1 MSMTSAESQ
10 WLARVMLTISH
21 VALGEPCNAV
31 ETSVRKGAA
40 EEVLRAAQ
48 SFIQVL
54 QYTDV
59 LRSELARPVP
69 ADRDLCEQNSQGS

>member
-1 MSMTSAESQ
+1 MTMTSAESQ
-10 WLARVMLTISH
+10 WLARVMLIISH

-31 ETSVRKGAA
+31 ESSVQGAA

-54 QYTDV
+54 EHADDLL
-59 LRSELARPVP
+59 LRDTS
-69 ADRDLCEQNSQGS
+69 